1 MEAYLRQRLI
11 ALFAKASAAS
21 SLINYSVTLLS
32 SSSFCRL
39 TQNFLSNLLDFL
51 QYARPTPSSLRRCRL
66 GWQDDEGGQSPHRKA
81 SLRLLPP
88 KGNPLLHLA
97 QVLPFPRVPIAYI
110 QQQHYT
116 AYQSHLVSDP
126 NSSLRTGDVV
136 RIAARP
142 PASKHI
148 RHVVTDII
156 APWGPPA
163 AERPPIPSLEDLDAQ
178 YRAKR
183 DARVARRT
191 QKAEA
196 PRADRTGAQ
205 DVEKGPSLKERHTDV
220 IGGVEVVGGEEKVV
234 LERNKGDL

>member
-1 MEAYLRQRLI
+1 MPAPPQVLCGVVVSAGRMM
-11 ALFAKASAAS
+11 KAVKVRTVKQVYDS
-21 SLINYSVTLLS
+21 
-32 SSSFCRL
+32 
-39 TQNFLSNLLDFL
+39 FL
-51 QYARPTPSSLRRCRL
+51 Q
-66 GWQDDEGGQSPHRKA
+66 K
-81 SLRLLPP
+81 
-88 KGNPLLHLA
+88 
-97 QVLPFPRVPIAYI
+97 
-110 QQQHYT
+110 HYT